1 MTSRDRP
8 LNAGR
13 LLATLMVAAFA
24 LVACGNN
31 SSSGGGTTTKYVV
44 GVSNTL
50 QGNGWREEMIC
61 SIKAQAKVSGIVSK
75 VVIANRNTD
84 AAGQISDIRNLISSG
99 ANVIVINPSD
109 RDALNTVI
117 KEATA
122 KGIVVVAVDQAV
134 SEPSAYVVSNDQV
147 AYGNLGATWLAKQ
160 LGGKGNIIEMRGI
173 NGVPADTDRHQGL
186 MAALAQYPGIHV
198 VKETF
203 TGWSLDP
210 AAQQMK
216 DIFSSGIKFDGIW
229 TSGIDSTVV
238 DSFQS
243 AGKSYVPIVGADNN
257 KFVQELATLN
267 SKGLVGAAVTNP
279 PPIGGAGLAVGLAIL
294 TKSHTYDHVIHLTPQ
309 VWDNTTAAG
318 VSKLAA
324 TYDSSLDPYYSVA
337 YDVKPYTTYTK
348 QDLISCAGPS

>member
-1 MTSRDRP
+1 MTNGVRP
-8 LNAGR
+8 LAAGR
-13 LLATLMVAAFA
+13 LVAALLVAAFA
-24 LVACGNN
+24 LVACGG
-31 SSSGGGTTTKYVV
+31 SSGNNGGTTKYVV

-61 SIKAQAKVSGIVSK
+61 SIKAQAKVSGVVSK
-75 VVIANRNTD
+75 VIIANRNTD
-84 AAGQISDIRNLISSG
+84 AAGQIADIRNLISAG

-109 RDALNTVI
+109 RDALNSVI
-117 KEATA
+117 KQATD

-147 AYGNLGATWLAKQ
+147 AYGKLGADWLAKQ
-160 LGGKGNIIEMRGI
+160 LSSKGSIIEMRGI

-186 MAALAQYPGIHV
+186 MSALAAYPNIHI

-203 TGWSLDP
+203 TNWSLDP

-238 DSFQS
+238 DQFQS
-243 AGKSYVPIVGADNN
+243 AGKPFVPIVGADNN
-257 KFVQELATLN
+257 KFVQELATLKGN
-267 SKGLVGAAVTNP
+267 GLVGAAVTNP
-279 PPIGGAGLAVGLAIL
+279 PPIGGAGLAVGLAVL
-294 TKSHTYDHVIHLTPQ
+294 QKTHSYDHVIHLTPQ
-309 VWDNTTAAG
+309 VWDNTTSDG
-318 VSKLAA
+318 VAKLQS

-337 YDVKPYTTYTK
+337 YDVKPYTTYSK
-348 QDLISCAGPS
+348 QDLIACAGPS

>member
-1 MTSRDRP
+1 
-8 LNAGR
+8 
-13 LLATLMVAAFA
+13 
-24 LVACGNN
+24 CGNQP
-31 SSSGGGTTTKYVV
+31 SGGGGPTKYVV

-61 SIKAQAKVSGIVSK
+61 SIKAQAKVSGVVSK

-84 AAGQISDIRNLISSG
+84 AAGQIADIRNLISSG

-109 RDALNTVI
+109 RDALNSVI
-117 KEATA
+117 KQATD

-147 AYGNLGATWLAKQ
+147 AYGRIGADWLAKK
-160 LGGKGNIIEMRGI
+160 LNGKGSIIEMRGI

-186 MAALAQYPGIHV
+186 MAALQNYPNIKI

-203 TGWSLDP
+203 TNWSLDP

-216 DIFSSGIKFDGIW
+216 DIFSSGLKYDGIW

-243 AGKSYVPIVGADNN
+243 ANKPFVPIVGADNN
-257 KFVQELATLN
+257 KFVGELASLKD
-267 SKGLVGAAVTNP
+267 KGLVGAAVTNP
-279 PPIGGAGLAVGLAIL
+279 PPIGGAGLAVGLAVL
-294 TKSHTYDHVIHLTPQ
+294 QKTKTYDHVIHLTPQ
-309 VWDNTTAAG
+309 VWDNSTSDGLTTLQQ
-318 VSKLAA
+318 K
-324 TYDSSLDPYYSVA
+324 YDQSLDPYYSVA
-337 YDVKPYTTYTK
+337 YDVQPYTTYTK
-348 QDLISCAGPS
+348 ADLISCAGPS

>member
-1 MTSRDRP
+1 MRVRERP
-8 LNAGR
+8 LSAGR
-13 LLATLMVAAFA
+13 LVAALLATAFVLA
-24 LVACGNN
+24 ACGGSNT
-31 SSSGGGTTTKYVV
+31 GGGSTTKYIV

-61 SIKAQAKVSGIVSK
+61 SIKAQAKASGVVSK

-84 AAGQISDIRNLISSG
+84 ATGQIADIRNLISAG
-99 ANVIVINPSD
+99 ANIIVINPSD

-117 KEATA
+117 KQATD

-147 AYGNLGATWLAKQ
+147 AYGKLGADWLAKQ

-186 MAALAQYPGIHV
+186 MSALANYPNIKI

-203 TGWSLDP
+203 TNWSLDP

-216 DIFSSGIKFDGIW
+216 DIFSSGIKYDGIW

-238 DSFQS
+238 DQFQS
-243 AGKSYVPIVGADNN
+243 AGKPFVPIVGADNN
-257 KFVQELATLN
+257 KFVQELGSLKD
-267 SKGLVGAAVTNP
+267 KGLVGAAVTNP
-279 PPIGGAGLAVGLAIL
+279 PPIGGAGLAVGLAVL
-294 TKSHTYDHVIHLTPQ
+294 QKTHTYDHTIHLTPE
-309 VWDNTTAAG
+309 VWDNTTASG
-318 VSKLAA
+318 LSTLQSKA
-324 TYDSSLDPYYSVA
+324 DPSLDPYYSVA

-348 QDLISCAGPS
+348 QDLIACPNIG